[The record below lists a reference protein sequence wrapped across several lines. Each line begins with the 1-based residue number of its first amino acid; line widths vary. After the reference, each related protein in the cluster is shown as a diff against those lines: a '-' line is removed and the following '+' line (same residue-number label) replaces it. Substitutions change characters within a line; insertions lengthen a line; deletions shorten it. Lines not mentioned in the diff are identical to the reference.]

1 MTDHP
6 EQTHRGFAPPVA
18 PEPSGAGGARPPE
31 PPRPVWPLWS
41 AFAALVAGWLSGSL
55 LGGIVLLLASASGYS
70 SGDAPIGY
78 DLAANLV
85 FDACLVGAAILFA
98 RRAGPVSPSSFGL
111 RPTRLWP
118 AVGWTL
124 LAYVVYLAGSL
135 IWLNALG
142 IQNEQDTIT
151 TQLVEDPTPAT
162 VAGLAV
168 FAVVVAPIVE
178 ELFFRGFVFNAMRSK
193 LPLGWAAVATGAM
206 FGVVHASGSPIG
218 FLVPLALLGTVLCLV
233 YWKTGSLLPCIAL
246 HCLNNCI
253 ALSTALDW
261 GWQVPVL
268 MAGALAAISAVLLPI
283 VRRGRRTVPPATP
296 A

>member
-1 MTDHP
+1 VADHP
-6 EQTHRGFAPPVA
+6 EETHHGFAPPVA
-18 PEPSGAGGARPPE
+18 PDPSPAAAPPPPAPARPT
-31 PPRPVWPLWS
+31 WPLWS
-41 AFAALVAGWLSGSL
+41 AFGALVSGWLAGSV
-55 LGGIVLLLASASGYS
+55 LGAVVYGVASASGYS

-78 DLAANLV
+78 DLVANLM
-85 FDACLVGAAILFA
+85 FDACLVGSAVLFA
-98 RRAGPVSPSSFGL
+98 RMSGPVSPSSFGL
-111 RPTRLWP
+111 RSTRLGP
-118 AVGWTL
+118 AVGWAL

-142 IQNEQDTIT
+142 IQDEQDNIT
-151 TQLVEDPTPAT
+151 TQLVEDPTTTT
-162 VAGLAV
+162 VAGLAI

-193 LPLGWAAVATGAM
+193 LPVGWAAVVTGTM
-206 FGVVHASGSPIG
+206 FGVVHAFGSPVG

-246 HCLNNCI
+246 HSLNNCI

-268 MAGALAAISAVLLPI
+268 MAGALAAIAAVLLPF
-283 VRRGRRTVPPATP
+283 VRRGDRVVPPASP